1 MRVPRHLLL
10 RFLVL
15 VAIVGIGFAVLRWTP
30 LAEYLTVEKVSAL
43 LGRLRGAWWAP
54 LALIASY
61 VILCPLGVPAT
72 PMMIA
77 GGMVFGVFLG
87 SVYNVIGVFLGG
99 AATYFMGRGL
109 GRDFVLH
116 LAGKRLKRV
125 ERVIAKRGF
134 WGLVGLR
141 FLPLPY
147 PLVNY
152 CAALAGVPPGLFL
165 TTTALGLIPGVTVF
179 TYFAALL
186 TKAASGNRS
195 GIVLQFAIA
204 SALLLLLTFIPQI
217 WTMRKRRA
225 RYREVCEMRRR
236 REQVPTFTLEYWI
249 DDGWYVGRIK
259 ELPSVLSQGQ
269 SLSELKE
276 NIQDAFWLLYPL
288 TPSPAPPPPPADQS
302 AAPRR

>member
-1 MRVPRHLLL
+1 VPRHLLL

-15 VAIVGIGFAVLRWTP
+15 VVIVGAGFAVLRWTP
-30 LAEYLTVEKVSAL
+30 LADYLTVEKVSAVL
-43 LGRLRGAWWAP
+43 SHLRGAWWAP

-77 GGMVFGVFLG
+77 GGVVFGVVMG

-99 AATYFMGRGL
+99 AATYYLGRGL

-116 LAGKRLKRV
+116 LAGNRLKKV
-125 ERVIAKRGF
+125 ERVIARRGF
-134 WGLVGLR
+134 WGLVGAR

-165 TTTALGLIPGVTVF
+165 MTTAIGLIPGVTVF

-195 GIVLQFAIA
+195 GIILQFAIA
-204 SALLLLLTFIPQI
+204 SVLLLLLTFIPQV
-217 WTMRKRRA
+217 WTMRKRRT
-225 RYREVCEMRRR
+225 RYREIREMRRAR
-236 REQVPTFTLEYWI
+236 Q
-249 DDGWYVGRIK
+249 
-259 ELPSVLSQGQ
+259 
-269 SLSELKE
+269 
-276 NIQDAFWLLYPL
+276 A
-288 TPSPAPPPPPADQS
+288 
-302 AAPRR
+302 